1 MRASLL
7 KQKIALFALMFLP
20 GFTWASWIT
29 RTPAIRDVLQA
40 STETMGLILF
50 GFSCGSMLGILS
62 AGKLNDV
69 IGVRKSMAVGFLLLL
84 AGLLLLAMALVIQST
99 ACAFLALMLFG
110 AGTGIIDIAIN
121 IEGAVFEQ
129 AIGQPIMT
137 TLHGFFSFGTLIG
150 ALTGLAMTAL
160 NVSTTLHFATVLV
173 IALVAAITF
182 SKHFPWSEPQHA
194 EGKVQGN
201 YLAQVVTELKDRR
214 LMLLGVV
221 ILAMALAEGSANDWV
236 PLLMID
242 GHNFGHTAGT
252 LVYVGFTAGMTLG
265 RFMGGFFVT
274 LLGRVWVLRISAAS
288 AAIGLLLVIFSS
300 APWLAAAAVVFWGI
314 GASLGFPLTI
324 SAAGE
329 GENSAVRVTIAAT
342 LGYIAFL
349 VGPPLLG
356 FIGEHAG
363 LRLAMLP
370 VLAMVLLALLCS
382 SSAKERREQ
391 QPA

>member
-84 AGLLLLAMALVIQST
+84 AGLLLLAVALVMQST

-194 EGKVQGN
+194 EGKAQGN
-201 YLAQVVTELKDRR
+201 YLAQVMTELKDRR

-242 GHNFGHTAGT
+242 GHHFGHTAGT

-300 APWLAAAAVVFWGI
+300 APWLAAAAVVFWGV